1 MVQRSLTIIILL
13 SLISQSVRGILA
25 SVGIIFMANQQL
37 SRNKEGLYDYSTLL
51 LTMSIE
57 VGFSSNKAINHRDSK

>member
-57 VGFSSNKAINHRDSK
+57 VGFSSNKAINQRDSK